1 MKNKIH
7 RNKITQENFLK
18 YEGVTFYQ
26 LSLSCD
32 GKFDDEYYFFSS
44 EEKALNYLMKNFSC
58 EKLRELAYEMG
69 FGSENR
75 KGGDFYR
82 KKDFANYLVTDYDSE
97 DFFYSN
103 DFRENLE
110 D

>member
-26 LSLSCD
+26 LSLSCE
-32 GKFDDEYYFFSS
+32 GKFDEEEFFFFS
-44 EEKALNYLMKNFSC
+44 EEKAFNYLMKNFSF
-58 EKLRELAYEMG
+58 EQVRELAYERG
-69 FGSENR
+69 FGDENR
-75 KGGDFYR
+75 KGQWAYR
-82 KKDFANYLVTDYDSE
+82 KKDFAGYLVGEYDSE